1 LAHMKTLVGR
11 PACIPIEDQVNQ
23 VCYAD
28 GMSEIGKSETVT
40 VTEAKTQLSSLIER
54 VTDGEEIVIRRGRRP
69 VAKIIAYTPEPKPRK
84 PGALRGQIWMSD
96 DFDEPDEEIERL
108 FGMRD

>member
-1 LAHMKTLVGR
+1 
-11 PACIPIEDQVNQ
+11 
-23 VCYAD
+23 
-28 GMSEIGKSETVT
+28 MSEVT

-54 VTDGEEIVIRRGRRP
+54 VTGGEEIVIRRGQRP
-69 VAKIIAYTPEPKPRK
+69 VAKIVAYTAEELKPRE
-84 PGALRGQIWMSD
+84 PGDLKGQIWMSD